1 MKKVY
6 FFFKNGSTPLDFF
19 SVDFSDV
26 FPYYVNMQI
35 YSELLITALLFLCN
49 IRTFFAKESK
59 PDSLAILAP
68 LSLLLSTINLFAFG
82 FSILNIYLVLL
93 AVLVL
98 LSNFHALLRYSARLY
113 VDHYSP
119 LMTIWAV
126 LTSLLCIPAFYCA
139 IFFHPVEKPSSFFQ
153 IEETLMI
160 YNGTFANGF
169 TQAQNFKKGDV
180 FITKYMPAKDI
191 TGEKETLIPLI
202 ESPVILFVP
211 DKRADTVH
219 YKPYLQLLAQKGY
232 RVYSADFYTNDGR
245 WLRNIF
251 DSKIIRRFAMVF
263 DSLSR
268 THLFNAQLE
277 YYSFCS
283 KKEINALLSLIDED
297 LGSENTK
304 IFLITDWMGKIA
316 ASDLIN
322 EKPDRFQGTLN
333 LEDIDEY
340 TTKGYGLISLTDPL
354 LAKYMKISEDGWETA
369 RAMADATKGAIE

>member
-153 IEETLMI
+153 IEETLMV

-251 DSKIIRRFAMVF
+251 DSKTIRRFAMVF

>member
-1 MKKVY
+1 M
-6 FFFKNGSTPLDFF
+6 PLDFF

-35 YSELLITALLFLCN
+35 YSELLITAILFLCN
-49 IRTFFAKESK
+49 IRTFFVKESK

-68 LSLLLSTINLFAFG
+68 LSLLLSAVNLFAFG
-82 FSILNIYLVLL
+82 LSLLNIYLVLL
-93 AVLVL
+93 SVVVL

-119 LMTIWAV
+119 LMIFWSV
-126 LTSLLCIPAFYCA
+126 VTSLLCIPAFYCA
-139 IFFHPVEKPSSFFQ
+139 IVFHPVEKTSAAFEV
-153 IEETLMI
+153 EETLLV

-169 TQAQNFKKGDV
+169 TPAPNFKKGDV
-180 FITKYMPAKDI
+180 FLTKYMPAKDI
-191 TGEKETLIPLI
+191 TGEKETLIPVI

-211 DKRADTVH
+211 DKRADTEH

-232 RVYSADFYTNDGR
+232 RVYSADFFTSDGR

-251 DSKIIRRFAMVF
+251 DSKISRRFAMVF

-268 THLFNAQLE
+268 NHLFNAQLE

-283 KKEINALLSLIDED
+283 KREVNALLTLIDED
-297 LGSENTK
+297 LGSTDTK
-304 IFLITDWMGKIA
+304 YFLVTDWMGKIA
-316 ASDLIN
+316 AQDLIN
-322 EKPDRFQGTLN
+322 EKRDRFTGKLN

-354 LAKYMKISEDGWETA
+354 LAKYMNISEDGWKTA
-369 RAMADATKGAIE
+369 RAMADATEGAVK

>member
-1 MKKVY
+1 
-6 FFFKNGSTPLDFF
+6 
-19 SVDFSDV
+19 
-26 FPYYVNMQI
+26 MQI

-369 RAMADATKGAIE
+369 HAMADATKGAIE